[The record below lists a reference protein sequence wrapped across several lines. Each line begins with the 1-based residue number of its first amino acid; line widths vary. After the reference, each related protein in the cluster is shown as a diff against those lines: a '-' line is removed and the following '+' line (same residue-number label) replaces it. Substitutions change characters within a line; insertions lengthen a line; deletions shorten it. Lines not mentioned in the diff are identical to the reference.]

1 MHRRLQRQLAARP
14 GGPGGVPAEL
24 RDFLESVDS
33 EYGKADE
40 DRALLERSLHA
51 LTELLGRAQ
60 QAQAAAERRRQ
71 ARAERSAKAARR
83 IERAQAK
90 SGLAQLELAAD
101 LVVRGANPA
110 AARLCGTGLESMIGA
125 GLFSLLE
132 PPDAAAVGL
141 HVRESLARREPVA
154 QTLSCTA
161 RDGRT
166 LICDFVCTP
175 RLRRDGS
182 LLGARVIVRDETARS
197 QAQEATREREE
208 RAGLALGGA
217 GEVLWDWDLKA
228 DRLYLS
234 PRFPQLLG
242 IQGPLSGKSA
252 DWFDRVHPDDLTPLR
267 SALDA
272 HVEGGGPLLENEHRV
287 RHADGSFRWVSARG
301 TVLRDQAGTAVR
313 ALGLMRDVSRHR
325 ELVERMAH
333 DARHDAL
340 TGLPNRTLFLDL
352 LRHSF
357 NRIRRHEDYRFAL
370 LFIDI
375 DRFKLVNDALGH
387 QMGDELLVQIARR
400 LESCLREGDTLAR
413 HAGDEFTMWLDDVR
427 GAPDAQHVADRV
439 HAAMREGF
447 ELGGQLIQSSASIGV
462 AIGSS
467 RYTHAEEVLRDADAA
482 MYRAKAQGKARTAV
496 FEAEPGER
504 PLASLT
510 LEADLRRA
518 LLRDELRVYYMPIV
532 AVATGR
538 VEGFEALAR
547 WQHPRLGL
555 VAPAQFLGMA
565 IETGLIVAIDQWVLQ
580 TASRQL
586 NEWRRDVDEAAT
598 LSLSVNLSKNLLE
611 QSDVGIQIDRFLR
624 DAGLSPRDLNLDI
637 SESTLSGG
645 SAQAAGLLA
654 DLRQRG
660 HCLHIDDFGTGQAWL
675 RHLHADE
682 LDSVKIDRSFVASL
696 STSGGDRKVLRSIV
710 SIARDL
716 GKKVIAEGVETAEQ
730 LRYVRE
736 AGCDSAQG
744 FFFSAPVDKLRA
756 RGLLRPNAAVVQLA

>member
-1 MHRRLQRQLAARP
+1 VHRRLQRQLAARP

-24 RDFLESVDS
+24 RDFLEAVDA
-33 EYGKADE
+33 EYGKADQ
-40 DRALLERSLHA
+40 DRAQLERSIHA

-71 ARAERSAKAARR
+71 ARAERSAKVARR
-83 IERAQAK
+83 IERSQAK

-132 PPDAAAVGL
+132 PPDAQAVGL

-166 LICDFVCTP
+166 LICDFVCMP

-182 LLGARVIVRDETARS
+182 LLGARAVVRDETARS
-197 QAQEATREREE
+197 QVQEATREREE

-267 SALDA
+267 SAFDA

-439 HAAMREGF
+439 HAAMREAF

-496 FEAEPGER
+496 FEVEPGER

-565 IETGLIVAIDQWVLQ
+565 METGLIVAIDQWVLQ

-586 NEWRRDVDEAAT
+586 KEWRRDVDEAAT
-598 LSLSVNLSKNLLE
+598 LSLSVNLSRNLLE

-696 STSGGDRKVLRSIV
+696 ATSGGDRKVLRSIV

-756 RGLLRPNAAVVQLA
+756 RGLLRPSAAVVQLA

>member
-1 MHRRLQRQLAARP
+1 MHRRLQRQLAALP
-14 GGPGGVPAEL
+14 GGPGNVPAEL
-24 RDFLESVDS
+24 RDFVEAVEGD
-33 EYGKADE
+33 YRKADE
-40 DRALLERSLHA
+40 DRALLERSIHA
-51 LTELLGRAQ
+51 LTELLARGQ
-60 QAQAAAERRRQ
+60 QAQATAERRRH
-71 ARAERSAKAARR
+71 ARAERSAKATRR
-83 IERAQAK
+83 IERAQGK
-90 SGLAQLELAAD
+90 SGLAQLELSAD

-125 GLFSLLE
+125 GLFSLLQ
-132 PPDAAAVGL
+132 PPEAEAMSVQVRARLAG
-141 HVRESLARREPVA
+141 RESVA

-161 RDGRT
+161 RDGRA

-182 LLGARVIVRDETARS
+182 LLGARAIVRDETARA

-217 GEVLWDWDLKA
+217 GEVLWDWNLKA
-228 DRLYLS
+228 DRLFLS
-234 PRFPQLLG
+234 ARFQELLG

-272 HVEGGGPLLENEHRV
+272 HVEGGGFLLENEHRV
-287 RHADGSFRWVSARG
+287 RHADGSFRWVSVRG

-427 GAPDAQHVADRV
+427 GAPDALHVADRV
-439 HAAMREGF
+439 HAAMREAF
-447 ELGGQLIQSSASIGV
+447 QLGGQNIQSSASIGV

-496 FEAEPGER
+496 FEVEPGER

-510 LEADLRRA
+510 LETDLRRA

-555 VAPAQFLGMA
+555 VAPAQFLGLA
-565 IETGLIVAIDQWVLQ
+565 LETGLIVAIDQWVLQ

-598 LSLSVNLSKNLLE
+598 LSLSVNLSQNLLE
-611 QSDVGIQIDRFLR
+611 QRDVGIQIDRFLR

-645 SAQAAGLLA
+645 SAQTAGLLA

-660 HCLHIDDFGTGQAWL
+660 HGLHIDEFGTGQAWL

-696 STSGGDRKVLRSIV
+696 ASSGGDRKVLRSIV

-716 GKKVIAEGVETAEQ
+716 GKKVIAQGVETAEQ

-744 FFFSAPVDKLRA
+744 FFFSAPVDKVRA
-756 RGLLRPNAAVVQLA
+756 RGLLRPSAAVVQLA